1 MTIIHV
7 NADEPTDDDLRA
19 LSTALGSQIMILRF
33 PPDRTLPWRS
43 TDGLAALS
51 VLGSRIVVHTA
62 APLPVLTL
70 MELAAAIG
78 SASADLLAE
87 GPT

>member
-1 MTIIHV
+1 MTIIHF
-7 NADEPTDDDLRA
+7 DESIGDNTLRA

-33 PPDRTLPWRS
+33 PPERTLPWCSNDELAAVS
-43 TDGLAALS
+43 TDNGE
-51 VLGSRIVVHTA
+51 VVVHTSG
-62 APLPVLTL
+62 PLPVRTA

>member
-1 MTIIHV
+1 MTIVHI
-7 NADEPTDDDLRA
+7 DGDLDDTTLRA

-33 PPDRTLPWRS
+33 PPDRTLPWCSNDELAAVS
-43 TDGLAALS
+43 TDNGE
-51 VLGSRIVVHTA
+51 VVVHTSG
-62 APLPVLTL
+62 PLPLRTA

-78 SASADLLAE
+78 STSADLLAE